1 MPYQRESHCHT
12 GPASMTKG
20 MKIYNQFVTVH
31 SVEDLENLA
40 DSRAVTSNRDS
51 LDIKNIIVKQ
61 TTMRTSVTG

>member
-1 MPYQRESHCHT
+1 
-12 GPASMTKG
+12 MTKG

-31 SVEDLENLA
+31 SVEFQVLDLENLA

-51 LDIKNIIVKQ
+51 PDIKKMIVKQ